1 MQRVVDEAAYVLTVL
16 RRMRDEA
23 YTNPHLYEPDAQNR
37 IDEAIARVEDV
48 LRQAESMISSAEPSP
63 KAA

>member
-16 RRMRDEA
+16 QHMRDEA
-23 YTNPHLYEPDAQNR
+23 SANPDLYEPDAQNR

-48 LRQAESMISSAEPSP
+48 LRQAEFMICSAEPSP
-63 KAA
+63 RAA